1 MPIQAERRDRHE
13 GPRAG
18 AFAATA
24 VWLWILIRDMHAGIP
39 FSTPAF
45 LGRGLLS
52 VDGGGAGVP
61 AIAGV
66 IAFTIAHYAVWIGVG
81 TLVVAAVRRAPH
93 APSILLG
100 LVLLLI
106 LIHFL
111 FLGVTGILAQSRLGP
126 AAWYEMLIGDAIG
139 WTVLGWYVYRRH
151 HELRGE
157 LARAGRDEP

>member
-1 MPIQAERRDRHE
+1 MAPIHAERRDRHE

-24 VWLWILIRDMHAGIP
+24 VWLWILIRDMHARMP

-66 IAFTIAHYAVWIGVG
+66 
-81 TLVVAAVRRAPH
+81 
-93 APSILLG
+93 
-100 LVLLLI
+100 
-106 LIHFL
+106 
-111 FLGVTGILAQSRLGP
+111 TGILAQSRLGP
-126 AAWYEMLIGDAIG
+126 GAWYEMLIGDVIG
-139 WTVLGWYVYRRH
+139 WTALGWHVYRRH